1 MRADEHR
8 IQLPSESAGTG
19 AGAHFADLSER
30 LLGIIASATDAIITV
45 DARQRVTLFNAAAE
59 RMFRCTA
66 AEALGAPL
74 ERFIPARFR
83 EAHRAHIA
91 DFDRTGTT
99 ARAMG
104 HQRPLT
110 ALRCDGVEFP
120 IEATISQV
128 TVGGQKLFT
137 AIVRDITERLSAEQA
152 LVESE
157 HRLRAVVE
165 TAVDAII
172 TIDDH
177 GIIETVNPSAE
188 RMFGYPRDEMVGRN
202 VNMLMPEPHR
212 SDHDSYLDRYL
223 RTGEAR
229 IIGIGRE
236 VVGVRKDG
244 STFPLD
250 LSVSEFRAGGRR
262 MFTGVVHDAS
272 NRRRL
277 EREILEA
284 SANEQ
289 RRVGHELHDGLC
301 QQLTGVAFA
310 TELLARRL
318 KKEAPGAVASVYE
331 LAREVDAAIGQARGL
346 ARGLNPV
353 EVHAGGLAQAL
364 QHLAGK
370 VSETYG
376 VKCVFRQKGDTD
388 LADNAAETH
397 LFRIT
402 QEAVSNAIRHGK
414 ASRVDVELAVDAERL
429 TLKVKDNGLGLKH
442 DMTQAMSANSDGIGL
457 QTMAYRAR
465 IIGGQLDVQRGPARG
480 VTVTCSIPLAVLA
493 RRAANR

>member
-1 MRADEHR
+1 
-8 IQLPSESAGTG
+8 
-19 AGAHFADLSER
+19 LSER

-45 DARQRVTLFNAAAE
+45 DARQRVTLFNTAAE

-74 ERFIPARFR
+74 DRFIPERFR
-83 EAHRAHIA
+83 EAHRAHVA
-91 DFDRTGTT
+91 EFDRTGAT

-104 HQRPLT
+104 HQRPLA

-137 AIVRDITERLSAEQA
+137 AIVRDVTERLSAEQA

-157 HRLRAVVE
+157 ERLRAVVE

-172 TIDDH
+172 TIDDR
-177 GIIETVNPSAE
+177 GVIETVNPSAQ

-202 VNMLMPEPHR
+202 VSMLIPEPRR
-212 SDHDSYLDRYL
+212 SDHDAYLDRYL

-236 VVGVRKDG
+236 VVGLRKDG
-244 STFPLD
+244 TTFPLD

-262 MFTGVVHDAS
+262 MFTGIVHDAS

-318 KKEAPGAVASVYE
+318 KTEAPGAVASVYD
-331 LAREVDAAIGQARGL
+331 LAREVDAAIGQARSL

-364 QHLAGK
+364 QHLAER

-376 VKCVFRQKGDTD
+376 ARCLFRQKGDTD
-388 LADNAAETH
+388 VADNDAETH

-414 ASRVDVELAVDAERL
+414 AQRIDIELVADAETL

-442 DMTQAMSANSDGIGL
+442 DLTQGAISASSDGIGL

-465 IIGGQLDVQRGPARG
+465 LLGGLLEVQPGPARG
-480 VTVTCSIPLAVLA
+480 TVVTCSIPVSALA
-493 RRAANR
+493 RRPAVRSG